1 MDEIIGN
8 LCDFVLLLKRVGLD
22 GHIRSVCFDQGDDA
36 GHCILTQKGMQ
47 ILCDAYP
54 TIQVDVRRTQDMR
67 KAYMVYVDRFYFTAI
82 EERVR
87 GYV

>member
-1 MDEIIGN
+1 MDEIVGN
-8 LCDFVLLLKRVGLD
+8 LCDFVLLVKRVGLD
-22 GHIRSVCFDQGDDA
+22 GHICSVCFDQGDDA
-36 GHCILTQKGMQ
+36 GRCIVTEKGMQ
-47 ILCDAYP
+47 LLCDAYP
-54 TIQVDVRRTQDMR
+54 TIEVEMRRTQDTR